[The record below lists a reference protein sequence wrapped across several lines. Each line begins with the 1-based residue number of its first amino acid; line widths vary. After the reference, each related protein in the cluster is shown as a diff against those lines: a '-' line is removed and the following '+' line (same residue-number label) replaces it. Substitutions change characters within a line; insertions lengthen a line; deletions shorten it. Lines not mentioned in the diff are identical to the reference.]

1 MRGGS
6 NEVTVGERAWVNTC
20 CYKSCYMCNVCKRI
34 GAHFFGYGL
43 ECLEIKGSCICACTY
58 DYNLR
63 SSFNRKFSYLI
74 VINSPCLTADTIAYN
89 IIEYA
94 GEIHPAAMAQ
104 MPAMCKIHPHN
115 RIPGLKYSKIY
126 CHIGLST
133 LMQLNIYMLSPKNSL
148 CP

>member
-1 MRGGS
+1 MRGCS
-6 NEVTVGERAWVNTC
+6 NKVTMWEGTWMNACSNKT
-20 CYKSCYMCNVCKRI
+20 CYMSNVCKGI

-74 VINSPCLTADTIAYN
+74 VINSPSLTAYTIAYN

-94 GEIHPAAMAQ
+94 GKIHPAAMAQ
-104 MPAMCKIHPHN
+104 MSAMCKVHPHD

-133 LMQLNIYMLSPKNSL
+133 
-148 CP
+148 